1 MASNMTTIA
10 LVLLGALT
18 ANAAN
23 LRSNSS
29 GSFPVCPQ
37 GGWTYNTVTGNCYKL
52 WPKLSI
58 ASAPAPGTTI
68 PVLKALQYDHAKK
81 VCKQYGA
88 YIAVPNTDA
97 EMTFIRTFFGK
108 DRYFI
113 GFDSG
118 GLSEGFF
125 EDGTNQTQSSSFKK
139 IITKTSGSSDRTMPP
154 AGSPV
159 ALRKS
164 DNTLTNTGKEMKPV
178 VSVSSTGSW
187 MFKSKTEDL
196 PFLCELTYCKVGCN
210 TKEKAPGTKDS
221 ADTIVRAK

>member
-1 MASNMTTIA
+1 M
-10 LVLLGALT
+10 
-18 ANAAN
+18 
-23 LRSNSS
+23 
-29 GSFPVCPQ
+29 
-37 GGWTYNTVTGNCYKL
+37 YK
-52 WPKLSI
+52 PKLSI

-68 PVLKALQYDHAKK
+68 PVLEALQYDHAKK

-97 EMTFIRTFFGK
+97 EMTFIRTFFK
-108 DRYFI
+108 ANNVARYFI

-118 GLSEGFF
+118 GLAEGFW
-125 EDGTNQTQSSSFKK
+125 EDGSNQTITSSFKK
-139 IITKTSGSSDRTMPP
+139 YITKTSGASNRINPP
-154 AGSPV
+154 FGTPI

-164 DNTLTNTGKEMKPV
+164 DNTLTNTGKEVKPV

-196 PFLCELTYCKVGCN
+196 PFLCELSYCKVGCN

-221 ADTIVRAK
+221 KDTIIRST